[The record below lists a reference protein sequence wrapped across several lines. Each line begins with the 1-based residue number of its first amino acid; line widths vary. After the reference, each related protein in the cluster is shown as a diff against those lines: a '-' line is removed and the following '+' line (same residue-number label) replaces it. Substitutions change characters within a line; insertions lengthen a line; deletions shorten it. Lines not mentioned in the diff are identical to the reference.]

1 ILVDDSIVRGTTS
14 QKIVQMVREA
24 GAKEVHFRS
33 ASPPIKFPDFYG
45 IDMPNLD
52 QLMAA
57 QMTLEEMRKS
67 LAVESLGFLSIEGL
81 YWAMGEKK
89 RTAEQPQF
97 TDHAFTGDYPT
108 PLYDYANDR
117 AAKDFQLSLLAETA
131 AE

>member
-1 ILVDDSIVRGTTS
+1 
-14 QKIVQMVREA
+14 MVREA

-45 IDMPNLD
+45 IDMPTLD

-67 LAVESLGFLSIEGL
+67 LDVDSLGFLSIDGL

-89 RTAEQPQF
+89 RNADNPQF

-108 PLYDYANDR
+108 PLLDNSADR
-117 AAKDFQLSLLAETA
+117 SSKDFQLSLLAEQA